1 MLHFRHHSCRDES
14 VGPAWR
20 YLQQWSYISLIAQA
34 SADVQQASKRDATH
48 ERITCYLS
56 RAPFIPAFLADD
68 EWRAV
73 FCLA

>member
-1 MLHFRHHSCRDES
+1 MLTPRPRQLEEGCRNTVCQTIEQRH
-14 VGPAWR
+14 
-20 YLQQWSYISLIAQA
+20 
-34 SADVQQASKRDATH
+34 DVQQASKRDATH